1 MLYTI
6 FWTLIGIPTG
16 YVTSVII
23 NDINKLLYNK
33 NISKFG
39 KYSIITIIVFF
50 SFLKGYTE
58 NDLMTAEYHANN
70 IQAFNTL
77 KHKYKVDIRRYP
89 DSVLEAFF
97 DMSEKVVASV
107 ADEGELEKRIY
118 NSYKQYRQ
126 YSIDMSPYTEMTFMK
141 ARTLKT

>member
-23 NDINKLLYNK
+23 NDIHKLLYIT

-50 SFLKGYTE
+50 SFLKGYTG
-58 NDLMTAEYHANN
+58 NDLITN
-70 IQAFNTL
+70 ILNYERF
-77 KHKYKVDIRRYP
+77 K
-89 DSVLEAFF
+89 
-97 DMSEKVVASV
+97 
-107 ADEGELEKRIY
+107 
-118 NSYKQYRQ
+118 
-126 YSIDMSPYTEMTFMK
+126 
-141 ARTLKT
+141 

>member
-23 NDINKLLYNK
+23 NNIHKLLYNK

-50 SFLKGYTE
+50 SFLKGYTG
-58 NDLMTAEYHANN
+58 NDLMTN
-70 IQAFNTL
+70 ILNYESFKPL
-77 KHKYKVDIRRYP
+77 K
-89 DSVLEAFF
+89 
-97 DMSEKVVASV
+97 
-107 ADEGELEKRIY
+107 
-118 NSYKQYRQ
+118 N
-126 YSIDMSPYTEMTFMK
+126 
-141 ARTLKT
+141 

>member
-23 NDINKLLYNK
+23 NDIHKLLYNT

-50 SFLKGYTE
+50 SFLKGYTG
-58 NDLMTAEYHANN
+58 NDLMTN
-70 IQAFNTL
+70 I
-77 KHKYKVDIRRYP
+77 Y
-89 DSVLEAFF
+89 
-97 DMSEKVVASV
+97 
-107 ADEGELEKRIY
+107 
-118 NSYKQYRQ
+118 
-126 YSIDMSPYTEMTFMK
+126 
-141 ARTLKT
+141 

>member
-23 NDINKLLYNK
+23 NDIHKLLYNT

-50 SFLKGYTE
+50 SFLKGYTG
-58 NDLMTAEYHANN
+58 NDLMTN
-70 IQAFNTL
+70 ILNYERF
-77 KHKYKVDIRRYP
+77 K
-89 DSVLEAFF
+89 
-97 DMSEKVVASV
+97 
-107 ADEGELEKRIY
+107 
-118 NSYKQYRQ
+118 
-126 YSIDMSPYTEMTFMK
+126 
-141 ARTLKT
+141 

>member
-1 MLYTI
+1 M
-6 FWTLIGIPTG
+6 
-16 YVTSVII
+16 
-23 NDINKLLYNK
+23 INKQAFDELPK
-33 NISKFG
+33 NLQ
-39 KYSIITIIVFF
+39 TII
-50 SFLKGYTE
+50 KIACATE

>member
-23 NDINKLLYNK
+23 NDIHKLLYNT

-50 SFLKGYTE
+50 SFLKGYTG
-58 NDLMTAEYHANN
+58 NDLMTN
-70 IQAFNTL
+70 ILNYERF
-77 KHKYKVDIRRYP
+77 
-89 DSVLEAFF
+89 
-97 DMSEKVVASV
+97 
-107 ADEGELEKRIY
+107 
-118 NSYKQYRQ
+118 
-126 YSIDMSPYTEMTFMK
+126 
-141 ARTLKT
+141 

>member
-58 NDLMTAEYHANN
+58 NDLMTN
-70 IQAFNTL
+70 ILNYERF
-77 KHKYKVDIRRYP
+77 K
-89 DSVLEAFF
+89 
-97 DMSEKVVASV
+97 
-107 ADEGELEKRIY
+107 
-118 NSYKQYRQ
+118 
-126 YSIDMSPYTEMTFMK
+126 
-141 ARTLKT
+141 

>member
-23 NDINKLLYNK
+23 NDIHKLLYNT

-50 SFLKGYTE
+50 TFLKGYTG
-58 NDLMTAEYHANN
+58 NDLMTN
-70 IQAFNTL
+70 ILNYERFIPV
-77 KHKYKVDIRRYP
+77 KI
-89 DSVLEAFF
+89 
-97 DMSEKVVASV
+97 
-107 ADEGELEKRIY
+107 
-118 NSYKQYRQ
+118 
-126 YSIDMSPYTEMTFMK
+126 
-141 ARTLKT
+141 

>member
-23 NDINKLLYNK
+23 NDIHKLLYNT

-50 SFLKGYTE
+50 TFLKGYTG
-58 NDLMTAEYHANN
+58 NDLMTN
-70 IQAFNTL
+70 ILNYERFTPFL
-77 KHKYKVDIRRYP
+77 I
-89 DSVLEAFF
+89 
-97 DMSEKVVASV
+97 
-107 ADEGELEKRIY
+107 
-118 NSYKQYRQ
+118 
-126 YSIDMSPYTEMTFMK
+126 
-141 ARTLKT
+141 